1 MKQAAVFLCGLVF
14 GITVVIAWPAESK
27 TYDER
32 KFERLAKHRELRR
45 ANERRYEACMT
56 QCREQCR

>member
-1 MKQAAVFLCGLVF
+1 MF
-14 GITVVIAWPAESK
+14 GITVVIAWPAEGK

-32 KFERLAKHRELRR
+32 KFEQLAKHRELRR
-45 ANERRYEACMT
+45 ANESRYEACMT